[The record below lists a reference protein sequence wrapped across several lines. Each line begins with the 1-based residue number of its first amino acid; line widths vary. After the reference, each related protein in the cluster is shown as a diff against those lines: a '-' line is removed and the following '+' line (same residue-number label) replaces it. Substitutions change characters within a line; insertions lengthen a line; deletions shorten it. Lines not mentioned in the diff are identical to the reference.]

1 MGRSKQLLP
10 LAEKPVI
17 RWCIDGLLAGGV
29 EDIIV
34 VLGPTGRAI
43 AAEIKDYSLTIT
55 WNKDAESDMA
65 GSVKQG
71 LKALPEK
78 SSAIMVLPVDHPAVK
93 PETIRTIAH
102 SHREFPDKI
111 IIPVHNGRRGHPVV
125 FPRSVIAELEA
136 LPTLRD
142 IVHKDNERL
151 KQVEVDD
158 EGVLF
163 NMNTPEDFRKIEARF
178 SRGKIVT

>member
-1 MGRSKQLLP
+1 MGRSKQLLS

-34 VLGPTGRAI
+34 VLGPTGREI
-43 AAEIKDYSLTIT
+43 AEEIKEYSLTIT
-55 WNKDAESDMA
+55 WNKNPESDMA
-65 GSVKQG
+65 GSVREG
-71 LKALPEK
+71 MKALPER

-93 PETIRTIAH
+93 PETIRIIAA
-102 SHREFPDKI
+102 SHKKFPDRI

-125 FPRSVIAELEA
+125 FPRSIMAELDSLA
-136 LPTLRD
+136 TLRD
-142 IVHKDNERL
+142 IVHKDDERL

-163 NMNTPEDFRKIEARF
+163 NMNTPEDYRKIEARF
-178 SRGKIVT
+178 SR